1 MQLRF
6 AQASARLGAPLSV
19 AQQAKLTKDT
29 DATVRRQN
37 AAAAALHSRAQRVR
51 GDEDLANGWIT

>member
-37 AAAAALHSRAQRVR
+37 AAAAVLQLPPAGAPPQLPERRR
-51 GDEDLANGWIT
+51 